1 MSYCFLIDNCSELLY
16 HICIIIFGRDYLDEV
31 KYNNDTV
38 KVLLDTA
45 KSEYSNEHNRTSVID
60 SKTSIALPIIST
72 YCLALA
78 QMNDYKAI
86 FTTEIKSF
94 KDLLIPSC
102 LFLTFTISL
111 LLTLISVIMMV
122 KVIKMRDYYVIKVE
136 DLYDN
141 DYFQEEPLFLS
152 IKLIEL
158 YIEATELNKS
168 GNDNRIPLYKKGW
181 VLTVVSIVLFV
192 TYVIVKNYVS

>member
-1 MSYCFLIDNCSELLY
+1 MLFIDNCFELLY
-16 HICIIIFGRDYLDEV
+16 HICIVIFGSDYLDEV
-31 KYNNDTV
+31 KFNIDTV

-45 KSEYSNEHNRTSVID
+45 KSEYDNEHNRTSVID
-60 SKTSIALPIIST
+60 SKTSIALPIISA

-86 FTTEIKSF
+86 FTMQINSF
-94 KDLLIPSC
+94 RDMLIPSC

-111 LLTLISVIMMV
+111 LLALISVIMMV
-122 KVIKMRDYYVIKVE
+122 KVIKMRDYHVIKVE

-168 GNDNRIPLYKKGW
+168 ANDNRIPLYKKGW
-181 VLTVVSIVLFV
+181 ILTVVSIVLFV